1 MFFDLRCAPEWGLQ
15 CCRSHA
21 TRSTFYSNPAAK
33 CWQGRQSHCAGS
45 MGAMLIVC
53 AFPFAGP
60 FFLFL
65 MGKARE
71 WAVGSTLSAVG
82 LRKGLKSQ

>member
-1 MFFDLRCAPEWGLQ
+1 
-15 CCRSHA
+15 
-21 TRSTFYSNPAAK
+21 
-33 CWQGRQSHCAGS
+33 

-82 LRKGLKSQ
+82 LKKD